1 MYFFPFYSISLLT
14 ENKEAEKDLKK
25 RKKEE
30 QQKKKEAQLKK
41 NEEFL
46 TSLTT
51 FKDMVNTV
59 SFFIY
64 RPHIVLH
71 LLVGQSVGLSVDQ
84 LESAQYLLT
93 PLPESCQTWYNGWPL
108 AIDFEVTW
116 SKVKV
121 LILSAVYSILRPF
134 NFFGY

>member
-1 MYFFPFYSISLLT
+1 MYFFPFYSISLLST
-14 ENKEAEKDLKK
+14 ENKEAEKDLKQ

-71 LLVGQSVGLSVDQ
+71 LLVGQPVCRSLSRPTGV
-84 LESAQYLLT
+84 
-93 PLPESCQTWYNGWPL
+93 C
-108 AIDFEVTW
+108 
-116 SKVKV
+116 
-121 LILSAVYSILRPF
+121 SISF
-134 NFFGY
+134 DTFA